1 MKRLVLLFAAAL
13 AAAASAHD
21 ADERDAARAET
32 LKQAEANL
40 RDALERMTAASE
52 MVKLRI
58 GGADRAFLGV
68 LIADQDEAGIVVAGV
83 SPDSGAEEAGLQ
95 ADDVIVAINNESLLG
110 DERPLAVLNDVL
122 ADIDPGDAVTLNL
135 LRDGAEQTVDV
146 VTSAF
151 NSEAGIRH
159 LQALAEEIDIDL
171 PFDWRVNQIR
181 SARNR
186 WANEIKLVDIGEDL
200 GEYFDVDAGVLVL
213 DTPARSELKPGDILK
228 RVDGAAVSS
237 AQDGYRLLRRLR
249 EDAEAQVLRK
259 KRSVTVA
266 VSPPPRR
273 ERRRALFIGPGR
285 HHRHD

>member
-58 GGADRAFLGV
+58 GGTDRAFLGV

-171 PFDWRVNQIR
+171 PFDWRINQIR

-186 WANEIKLVDIGEDL
+186 RANEIKLVDIGEDL

-266 VSPPPRR
+266 VSPPRR

>member
-40 RDALERMTAASE
+40 KDALERMTAASKV
-52 MVKLRI
+52 VKLHI
-58 GGADRAFLGV
+58 GGTDRAFLGV

-95 ADDVIVAINNESLLG
+95 ADDVIVAVNNESLLG
-110 DERPLAVLNDVL
+110 DERPLAVLNKVL

-159 LQALAEEIDIDL
+159 LQGLAEEIDIDL
-171 PFDWRVNQIR
+171 PFDWRINQMR

-186 WANEIKLVDIGEDL
+186 RANDINLVDIGEDL